1 MIMTQGNLFP
11 VASEWIPPE
20 KIPNLSE
27 AKEIA
32 IDLETYD
39 PHLMDLGPGW
49 VKGDGYILGVA
60 IAVEGWKGY
69 FPIRHPGGGNFDEK
83 IFKKQLQKILDLP
96 CDKIFHNASYDVGWL
111 RWWGL
116 DVKGKIIDTLLAAPL
131 VNENNYRY
139 DLTSVGW
146 EYLKEKKSEALLYEV
161 GATMGI
167 AKNKVKASLYLFP
180 AMYVG
185 PYAEQD
191 ADLTLRLWHHLKVEL
206 VKQELSSIFDL
217 ETRLFPCLL
226 DMTQRGVRVDLEKAD
241 KIKKDLIKK
250 EKEILLQIK
259 KDTGV
264 NVEVWAA
271 VSVAKAF
278 DKLNIKYDL
287 TAINKQ
293 PKFDKNF
300 LVTHKHPLAK
310 MIVSAREINKAHT
323 TFIDTIKRHKFNGRI
338 HANIHQMRSD
348 EGGGTITGR
357 FSYSNPNLQQVPA
370 RNKEL
375 GPLIRSI
382 FIPDEGCTWGSF
394 DYSQQEPRVLVH
406 YAALT
411 GGGLKGADEVIES
424 YKIKDP
430 DFHQA
435 VADMAGIDRKTA
447 KTINLGMM
455 YGMGKGKLGSELG
468 LDKDETE
475 DLFARFHAN
484 VPFVKQLTEQA
495 MRKAE
500 NVGFLRTLLGRKC
513 RFDKWEPR
521 AFGIHKALPLWEAE
535 KEYGRDLKRAW
546 TYKALNRLI
555 QGSSADMIKKAMVDL
570 YEEGIVS
577 HIQVHDE
584 LNCSIE
590 SKEQASRIKEIME
603 HTVDLKVPLKVD
615 AEIGPSWGE
624 IKKK

>member
-1 MIMTQGNLFP
+1 MTQIPLFQP
-11 VASEWIPPE
+11 PSEWTPPE
-20 KIPNLSE
+20 KVPDLSD

-39 PHLMDLGPGW
+39 PNIKDTGPGW
-49 VKGDGYILGVA
+49 AVNNGHIAGVA

-69 FPIRHPGGGNFDEK
+69 FPIRHEGGGNFDEK
-83 IFKKQLQKILDLP
+83 ILKRQVQRIMDLP
-96 CDKIFHNASYDVGWL
+96 CDKIFHNAAYDVGWL
-111 RWWGL
+111 RWWGVE
-116 DVKGKIIDTLLAAPL
+116 VKGKIIDTLIAAPL
-131 VNENNYRY
+131 IDENRFRYSLNELGK
-139 DLTSVGW
+139 D
-146 EYLKEKKSEALLYEV
+146 YLKETKSEALLYE
-161 GATMGI
+161 A
-167 AKNKVKASLYLFP
+167 AKEWGVNAKAEMWKLP

-191 ADLTLRLWHHLKVEL
+191 ADLTLRLWQYFKVEII
-206 VKQELSSIFDL
+206 KQELSSIFDL

-226 DMTQRGVRVDLEKAD
+226 DMKTKGVRVDLDKAE
-241 KIKKDLIKK
+241 KIKKDLQKK
-250 EKEILLQIK
+250 EDFLLFQIK

-264 NVEVWAA
+264 DVDMWAA

-278 DKLNIKYDL
+278 DKLNIKYERTPKSD
-287 TAINKQ
+287 Q

-300 LVTHKHPLAK
+300 LSTHKHPLAK
-310 MIVSAREINKAHT
+310 MVVQAREFNKART
-323 TFIDTIKRHKFNGRI
+323 TFIDTILTHQHHGRI
-338 HANIHQMRSD
+338 HADINQMRSD
-348 EGGGTITGR
+348 TGGTVTGR
-357 FSYSNPNLQQVPA
+357 FSYSNPNLQQIPA
-370 RNKEL
+370 RNKDI

-382 FIPDEGCTWGSF
+382 FVPDEGCKWGSF

-406 YAALT
+406 FAALT

-424 YKIKDP
+424 YKTEDQ

-435 VADMAGIDRKTA
+435 VADMAGIDRRTA

-455 YGMGKGKLGSELG
+455 YGMGKGKLASELG
-468 LDKDETE
+468 LGKEDTE
-475 DLFARFHAN
+475 DLFAKFHAN
-484 VPFVKQLTEQA
+484 VPFVKQLMEQA
-495 MRKAE
+495 TRKADH
-500 NVGFLRTLLGRKC
+500 VGFLRTLLGRKC
-513 RFDKWEPR
+513 RFDLWEPR

-555 QGSSADMIKKAMVDL
+555 QGSSADMTKKAMVDL
-570 YEEGIVS
+570 YEEGIIA

-584 LNCSIE
+584 LNCSID
-590 SKEQASRIKEIME
+590 SDGQKNKIKEVME
-603 HTVDLKVPLKVD
+603 NTVELKVPLKVD

>member
-1 MIMTQGNLFP
+1 MTQIPLFQP
-11 VASEWIPPE
+11 PSEWTPPE
-20 KIPNLSE
+20 TVPNLSE

-39 PHLMDLGPGW
+39 PDIKTRGPGW
-49 VKGDGYILGVA
+49 AIDNGYVAGIA

-69 FPIRHPGGGNFDEK
+69 FPIRHEGGGNFDENILK
-83 IFKKQLQKILDLP
+83 RQIQKIMDLP

-111 RWWGL
+111 RWWGVE
-116 DVKGKIIDTLLAAPL
+116 VKGKIIDTLIAAPL
-131 VNENNYRY
+131 IDENRFRYSLNELGK
-139 DLTSVGW
+139 D
-146 EYLKEKKSEALLYEV
+146 YLKETKSEALLYE
-161 GATMGI
+161 A
-167 AKNKVKASLYLFP
+167 AKEWGVDAKGEMYKLP

-191 ADLTLRLWHHLKVEL
+191 ADLTLRLWQHFKVEL
-206 VKQELSSIFDL
+206 IKQELSSIFDL

-226 DMTQRGVRVDLEKAD
+226 DMKTKGVRVDLNKAD
-241 KIKKDLIKK
+241 KIKKDLQRK
-250 EKEILLQIK
+250 EDFLLFQVK

-264 NVEVWAA
+264 DVDIWAA

-278 DKLNIKYDL
+278 DKLKIKYER
-287 TAINKQ
+287 TEKSGQ

-300 LVTHKHPLAK
+300 LTTHKHPLAK
-310 MIVSAREINKAHT
+310 MVVQAREFNKART
-323 TFIDTIKRHKFNGRI
+323 TFIDTILTHSSHSRI
-338 HANIHQMRSD
+338 HADINQMRG
-348 EGGGTITGR
+348 ETGGTVTGR
-357 FSYSNPNLQQVPA
+357 FSYSNPNLQQIPA
-370 RNKEL
+370 RNKDI

-382 FIPDEGCTWGSF
+382 FVPDEGCRWGSF

-406 YAALT
+406 FAALT

-424 YKIKDP
+424 YKTQDP

-513 RFDKWEPR
+513 RFDRWEPR
-521 AFGIHKALPLWEAE
+521 MFGVHKSLPLAEAE
-535 KEYGRDLKRAW
+535 REYGRDIKRAF

-570 YEEGIVS
+570 YEEGILS

-590 SKEQASRIKEIME
+590 SEEQATRIKEIME
-603 HTVDLKVPLKVD
+603 NTVELKVPLKVD
-615 AEIGPSWGE
+615 MEIGPSWGE
-624 IKKK
+624 INKK

>member
-1 MIMTQGNLFP
+1 MTQIPLFQTP
-11 VASEWIPPE
+11 SEWTPPE
-20 KIPNLSE
+20 DVPNLSD

-39 PHLMDLGPGW
+39 PGIKQTGPGW
-49 VKGDGYILGVA
+49 ATDNGYIAGIA

-69 FPIRHPGGGNFDEK
+69 FPIRHEGGGNFDEAILK
-83 IFKKQLQKILDLP
+83 RQIKKILDLP
-96 CDKIFHNASYDVGWL
+96 CDKIFHNAQYDVGWL

-116 DVKGKIIDTLLAAPL
+116 EVKGKIIDTLIAAPL
-131 VNENNYRY
+131 VDENRFRYSLNELGK
-139 DLTSVGW
+139 D
-146 EYLKEKKSEALLYEV
+146 YLKETKSEGLLYE
-161 GATMGI
+161 A
-167 AKNKVKASLYLFP
+167 AKEWGVDAKAEMYKLP

-191 ADLTLRLWHHLKVEL
+191 ADLTLRLWQFFKIEL
-206 VKQELSSIFDL
+206 IKQELSSIFDL
-217 ETRLFPCLL
+217 ETRLLPCLI
-226 DMTQRGVRVDLEKAD
+226 DMKWNGVRVDLEKAET
-241 KIKKDLIKK
+241 IKKNLQAQENKV
-250 EKEILLQIK
+250 LRQIK
-259 KDTGV
+259 KDT
-264 NVEVWAA
+264 NVDVDIWAA

-278 DKLNIKYDL
+278 DKLKIKYEV
-287 TAINKQ
+287 TEKSGQ

-300 LVTHKHPLAK
+300 LTTHKHPLAK
-310 MIVSAREINKAHT
+310 MIVTARETNKART
-323 TFIDTIKRHKFNGRI
+323 TFIDTILRHSYQSRI
-338 HANIHQMRSD
+338 HADIHQMRGD
-348 EGGGTITGR
+348 TGGTVTGR
-357 FSYSNPNLQQVPA
+357 FSYSNPNLQQIPA
-370 RNKEL
+370 RNKQI

-382 FIPDEGCTWGSF
+382 FVPNKGCKWGSF

-406 YAALT
+406 FAALT

-424 YKIKDP
+424 YKTQDP

-435 VADMAGIDRKTA
+435 VADMAGIDRRTA

-455 YGMGKGKLGSELG
+455 YGMGKGKLSSELG
-468 LDKDETE
+468 LDKFETE
-475 DLFARFHAN
+475 DLFAKFHAN
-484 VPFVKQLTEQA
+484 VPFVKQLMEQA
-495 MRKAE
+495 TRKAD

-521 AFGIHKALPLWEAE
+521 AFGIHKALSLWEAE

-555 QGSSADMIKKAMVDL
+555 QGSSADMTKKAMVDL

-590 SKEQASRIKEIME
+590 SKEQATRIKEVME
-603 HTVDLKVPLKVD
+603 NTVELKVPLKVD
-615 AEIGPSWGE
+615 MEIGPSWGE
-624 IKKK
+624 INKK

>member
-1 MIMTQGNLFP
+1 MTQIPLFQP
-11 VASEWIPPE
+11 PSEWTPPE
-20 KIPNLSE
+20 RLPDLSD

-39 PHLMDLGPGW
+39 PNIKETGPGW
-49 VKGDGYILGVA
+49 AVGNGYIAGVA

-69 FPIRHPGGGNFDEK
+69 FPIRHEGGGNFDER
-83 IFKKQLQKILDLP
+83 ILKKQVQRIMDLP
-96 CDKIFHNASYDVGWL
+96 CDKIFHNAAYDVGWL
-111 RWWGL
+111 RWWGVE
-116 DVKGKIIDTLLAAPL
+116 VKGKIIDTLIAAPL
-131 VNENNYRY
+131 IDENRFRYSLNELGK
-139 DLTSVGW
+139 D
-146 EYLKEKKSEALLYEV
+146 YLKETKSEALLYE
-161 GATMGI
+161 A
-167 AKNKVKASLYLFP
+167 AKEWGVNAKAEMWKLP

-191 ADLTLRLWHHLKVEL
+191 ADLTLRLWQYFKVEII
-206 VKQELSSIFDL
+206 KQELSSIFDL

-226 DMTQRGVRVDLEKAD
+226 DMKTKGVRVDLEKAE
-241 KIKKDLIKK
+241 KIKKDLQKK
-250 EKEILLQIK
+250 EDFLLFQIK

-264 NVEVWAA
+264 DVDIWAA

-278 DKLNIKYDL
+278 DKLDIRYER
-287 TAINKQ
+287 TAKSDQ

-300 LVTHKHPLAK
+300 LSTHKHPLAK
-310 MIVSAREINKAHT
+310 MVVQAREFNKART
-323 TFIDTIKRHKFNGRI
+323 TFIDTILTHQHHGRI
-338 HANIHQMRSD
+338 HADINQMRSD
-348 EGGGTITGR
+348 TGGTVTGR
-357 FSYSNPNLQQVPA
+357 FSYSNPNLQQIPA
-370 RNKEL
+370 RNKDI

-382 FIPDEGCTWGSF
+382 FVPDEGCKWGSF

-406 YAALT
+406 FAALT

-424 YKIKDP
+424 YKTEDP

-435 VADMAGIDRKTA
+435 VADMAGIDRRTA

-455 YGMGKGKLGSELG
+455 YGMGKGKLASELG
-468 LDKDETE
+468 LGKEDTE
-475 DLFARFHAN
+475 DLFAKFHAN
-484 VPFVKQLTEQA
+484 VPFVKQLMEQA
-495 MRKAE
+495 TRKAD

-513 RFDKWEPR
+513 RFDLWEPR

-555 QGSSADMIKKAMVDL
+555 QGSSADMTKKAMVDL
-570 YEEGIVS
+570 YEEGIIA

-584 LNCSIE
+584 LNCSIDSDGE
-590 SKEQASRIKEIME
+590 KNKIKEIME
-603 HTVDLKVPLKVD
+603 NTVELKVPLKVD

>member
-1 MIMTQGNLFP
+1 MTQIPLFQTP
-11 VASEWIPPE
+11 SEWTPPE
-20 KIPNLSE
+20 DVPNLSD

-39 PHLMDLGPGW
+39 PGIKQTGPGW
-49 VKGDGYILGVA
+49 ATDNGYIAGIA

-69 FPIRHPGGGNFDEK
+69 FPIRHEGGGNFDEAILK
-83 IFKKQLQKILDLP
+83 RQIKKILDLP
-96 CDKIFHNASYDVGWL
+96 CDKIFHNAQYDVGWL

-116 DVKGKIIDTLLAAPL
+116 EVKGKIIDTLIAAPL
-131 VNENNYRY
+131 VDENRFRYSLNELGK
-139 DLTSVGW
+139 D
-146 EYLKEKKSEALLYEV
+146 YLKETKSEGLLYE
-161 GATMGI
+161 A
-167 AKNKVKASLYLFP
+167 AKEWGVDAKGEMYKLP

-191 ADLTLRLWHHLKVEL
+191 ADLTLRLWQFFKIEL
-206 VKQELSSIFDL
+206 IKQELSSIFDL
-217 ETRLFPCLL
+217 ETRLLPCLI
-226 DMTQRGVRVDLEKAD
+226 DMKWNGVRVDLDKAE
-241 KIKKDLIKK
+241 KIKKNLQAQENKV
-250 EKEILLQIK
+250 LQQIK
-259 KDTGV
+259 KDT
-264 NVEVWAA
+264 NVDVDIWAA

-278 DKLNIKYDL
+278 DKLKIKYEV
-287 TAINKQ
+287 TEKSGQ

-300 LVTHKHPLAK
+300 LTTHKHPLAK
-310 MIVSAREINKAHT
+310 MIVTARETNKART
-323 TFIDTIKRHKFNGRI
+323 TFIDTILRHSYQSRI
-338 HANIHQMRSD
+338 HADIHQMRGD
-348 EGGGTITGR
+348 TGGTVTGR
-357 FSYSNPNLQQVPA
+357 FSYSNPNLQQIPA
-370 RNKEL
+370 RNKEI

-382 FIPDEGCTWGSF
+382 FVPNKGCKWGSF

-406 YAALT
+406 FAALT

-424 YKIKDP
+424 YKTQDP

-435 VADMAGIDRKTA
+435 VADMAGIDRRTA

-455 YGMGKGKLGSELG
+455 YGMGKGKLSSELG
-468 LDKDETE
+468 LDKFETE
-475 DLFARFHAN
+475 DLFAKFHAN
-484 VPFVKQLTEQA
+484 VPFVKQLMEQA
-495 MRKAE
+495 TRKAE

-555 QGSSADMIKKAMVDL
+555 QGSSADMTKKAMVDL

-590 SKEQASRIKEIME
+590 SKEQATRIKEVME
-603 HTVDLKVPLKVD
+603 NTVELKVPLKVD

-624 IKKK
+624 INKK